1 MLKWFTE
8 EYGKTVAV
16 DSRHVTT
23 ITETIYND
31 LRLTNI
37 NTVNGSVRVKEPI
50 LEVVSALNTD

>member
-16 DSRHVTT
+16 DNRHVTT

-31 LRLTNI
+31 KHLTNI
-37 NTVNGSVRVKEPI
+37 NTVNGSVRVKESI